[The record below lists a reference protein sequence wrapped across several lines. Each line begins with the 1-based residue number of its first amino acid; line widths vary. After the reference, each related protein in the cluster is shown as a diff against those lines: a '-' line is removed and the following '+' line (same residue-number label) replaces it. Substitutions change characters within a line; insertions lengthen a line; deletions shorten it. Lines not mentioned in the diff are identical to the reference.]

1 MSTNPSDDQVK
12 LDQIIQHLFD
22 AREEIEQ
29 FASDISTNNPEEVE
43 VFQRLKD
50 DFKEKVREL
59 SSIVPADP
67 TGDAARMAIQD
78 LNESL
83 SKEPVHDAI
92 TYSNQKQ
99 NILLALGKVE
109 RSGLHVDFHS
119 ARFQQDL
126 EKFKLKLEIL
136 LLKFIIGKFKVHD
149 AFREQLAH
157 AQEMIGSLKEKV
169 TGRKNAAHLVR
180 AESKRIFIGLRKA
193 LKRLK

>member
-1 MSTNPSDDQVK
+1 MSTNPNNEQAK
-12 LDQIIQHLFD
+12 LDQIIQQLFD

-29 FASDISTNNPEEVE
+29 FAGDISTNNPEAIE
-43 VFQRLKD
+43 VFQQLKH
-50 DFKEKVREL
+50 DFKVKVQEL
-59 SSIVPADP
+59 ASLVPADE
-67 TGDAARMAIQD
+67 TGDAARLAIQD
-78 LNESL
+78 LSESL

-109 RSGLHVDFHS
+109 RSGLHVDFNS
-119 ARFQQDL
+119 ARFQQEL

-136 LLKFIIGKFKVHD
+136 LLKFIIGKFKVND
-149 AFREQLAH
+149 AFRQQLAQAH
-157 AQEMIGSLKEKV
+157 EMISSFKKKV
-169 TGRKNAAHLVR
+169 AGRKNTAHLVR